1 MQHYRLVSLPL
12 LIVSFLLH
20 SCATDVN
27 IEETT
32 GNLTGIVADKTT
44 GEPVPVVNLTV
55 SPGGRKTV
63 TGSDGSFSFNE
74 LKGGSYS
81 VDLQKE
87 GYKLESYSIVIF
99 EGKTTE
105 SHLLIERIPAV
116 VTADCD
122 ILDFGENEGVSQLS
136 FGIVNSGYVDLTW
149 HAVCDC
155 EWVSMVEPSGEQ
167 VLKYGKTATIV
178 VTIDRDKLANGEN
191 ETYLIIYSDNGRTQV
206 KITAVGADR
215 RLPKCNIQEAEEIGL
230 STAVLTAEIT
240 SEGSPVYTRCGF
252 VYGTTTNPTLDDNVA
267 TPTNVENGRYS
278 KEIDRLEPGV
288 TYYARAFAENDLGEA
303 YSSNEITFTTIGSW
317 TEVATLEVSE
327 IDLINMT
334 AVFNGEI
341 IETGSPKYTEK
352 GFCYNTT
359 GEPVYSDNK
368 IVVSGNG
375 SGVYSFT
382 LADLKDNCTYY
393 IRAYAIQCGKTY
405 YGTTVSFTTDL
416 NATELSTAAAT
427 DITTSSATLNGS
439 IIVEGSPAYSERGF
453 CYATTSSPTVQNIKI
468 IVEGNGEGN
477 YSTSIT
483 GLNYNTTYWYRTF
496 AIQNGTV
503 VYGPV
508 VSFKTDFVE
517 TVIQTKSTT
526 KNITYDSATLY
537 YQCTNLGDPQCTQ
550 TGICYG
556 TGSSP
561 TISSGKVYGIV
572 STLQQN
578 VTITGLRKGTT
589 YYYRAF
595 AIQDGKTLYG
605 DILSFQ
611 TGSEPSV
618 STRSVSG
625 LDNPYGMVNMWSVQL
640 NGYVSDV
647 GNPKIT
653 KKGFVYSA
661 NGDPES
667 GGTSVTVSGSTTGEY
682 SKSISELKSNTK
694 YYVRAFVQNSI
705 GKVYGDMVTF
715 TTGN

>member
-1 MQHYRLVSLPL
+1 MKRTIILGRSIHYLVKCMTQMMNL
-12 LIVSFLLH
+12 LLLVVSFFLH
-20 SCATDVN
+20 SCATDVT

-32 GNLTGIVADKTT
+32 GNLIGIVADKTT
-44 GEPVPVVNLTV
+44 GESVPVVNLTV
-55 SPGGRKTV
+55 SPGGRKAI

-74 LKGGSYS
+74 LEAGSYS

-122 ILDFGENEGVSQLS
+122 VLDFGENEGVNQLS

-149 HAVCDC
+149 HTVCDC

-167 VLKYGKTATIV
+167 ILKYGKTATIV

-206 KITAVGADR
+206 RITAVGADR
-215 RLPKCNIQEAEEIGL
+215 QLPKCNILEAEEIGL
-230 STAVLTAEIT
+230 STAILNAEIT
-240 SEGSPVYTRCGF
+240 NEGSPAYTRCGF
-252 VYGTTTNPTLDDNVA
+252 VYGTSPNPTLNDNVA

-288 TYYARAFAENDLGEA
+288 TYYARAFTENDLGVA
-303 YSSNEITFTTIGSW
+303 YSSNEIIFTTVGSL

-327 IDLINMT
+327 VDLINMV
-334 AVFNGEI
+334 AVLNGEI

-368 IVVSGNG
+368 LAVSGNG

-382 LADLKDNCTYY
+382 LAGLKANCTYY
-393 IRAYAIQCGKTY
+393 IRAYAIQRGKTY

-427 DITTSSATLNGS
+427 YITTQSATLNGS
-439 IIVEGSPAYSERGF
+439 IIIEGSPAYSERGF

-468 IVEGNGEGN
+468 IVEGRGEGN
-477 YSTSIT
+477 YSTTIT
-483 GLNYNTTYWYRTF
+483 GLDYNTTYWYRTF
-496 AIQNGTV
+496 AIQNGTI

-517 TVIQTKSTT
+517 TIIQTKSTT

-572 STLQQN
+572 STMQQN
-578 VTITGLRKGTT
+578 VTVTGLRKGTT

-605 DILSFQ
+605 DILTFQ

-618 STRSVSG
+618 STRSVSE
-625 LDNPYGMVNMWSVQL
+625 LDNPYGLVNMWRVQL

-653 KKGFVYSA
+653 KKGFVYSS

-667 GGTSVTVSGSTTGEY
+667 GGTTPF
-682 SKSISELKSNTK
+682 IPPC
-694 YYVRAFVQNSI
+694 
-705 GKVYGDMVTF
+705 
-715 TTGN
+715 